1 MPCSHLIH
9 RARSFIT
16 EENQAG
22 KAQFSHGKTM
32 PVVSNHFKPEHG
44 FQFCSSWESPSPFL
58 MLSMTFAFLQ
68 KLEVV
73 LVVTTF
79 KIMRTARNN
88 IKQLCQ
94 KC

>member
-1 MPCSHLIH
+1 
-9 RARSFIT
+9 
-16 EENQAG
+16 
-22 KAQFSHGKTM
+22 
-32 PVVSNHFKPEHG
+32 
-44 FQFCSSWESPSPFL
+44 

-73 LVVTTF
+73 LVVITF
-79 KIMRTARNN
+79 KMMRAACNN

>member
-1 MPCSHLIH
+1 MVNPI
-9 RARSFIT
+9 
-16 EENQAG
+16 
-22 KAQFSHGKTM
+22 
-32 PVVSNHFKPEHG
+32 VSNHFKPEHN
-44 FQFCSSWESPSPFL
+44 FQFCSSWASSTCFL

-73 LVVTTF
+73 LVVTTL
-79 KIMRTARNN
+79 KMMRASCNN